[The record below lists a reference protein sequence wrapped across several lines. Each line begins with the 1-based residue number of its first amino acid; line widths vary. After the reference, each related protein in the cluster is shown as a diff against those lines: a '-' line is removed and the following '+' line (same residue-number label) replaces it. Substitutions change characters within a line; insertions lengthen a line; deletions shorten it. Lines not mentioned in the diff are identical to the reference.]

1 MFISF
6 IEGTPLF
13 RSKRG
18 PSNLGSSGI
27 FEKKKMREPFWN
39 TYWKLGGVGL
49 LPGLLLDL
57 NIGEIER
64 DRDLERE
71 RERDLERDRDFERD
85 L

>member
-1 MFISF
+1 
-6 IEGTPLF
+6 
-13 RSKRG
+13 
-18 PSNLGSSGI
+18 
-27 FEKKKMREPFWN
+27 MREPFSN

-49 LPGLLLDL
+49 LPGLRLDL

>member
-1 MFISF
+1 
-6 IEGTPLF
+6 
-13 RSKRG
+13 
-18 PSNLGSSGI
+18 
-27 FEKKKMREPFWN
+27 MREPFWN